1 MDVTKSAPATGALLL
16 LTVTVMRRTDSGYR
30 KETSKNIVATFI
42 CGTIE
47 MLEGLSIAV
56 DAL

>member
-1 MDVTKSAPATGALLL
+1 MTKSAPATGALLL